1 MKKRTFLIWLFVI
14 VVMVFCITKVVG
26 VGEKEV
32 AIETETVD
40 VPNVVIDGGEPP
52 VIKVNVITKDE
63 EKVTEKENIP
73 EIDKTLPK
81 FSLEIGEASYDIYS
95 NDLTRIPSDAGGEY
109 FYYQF
114 ANGNEITVYL
124 QEKGDILPMAETEA
138 NYADKDFC
146 EENNIKVFDKQ
157 KIGDSIMYL
166 ISYSDFETPDVIE
179 VWRENEKSVLNVYY
193 VDYEQAIDE
202 AMVESIKDFV
212 NHIIDTTAKG

>member
-14 VVMVFCITKVVG
+14 IAMVFCITKVFS

-32 AIETETVD
+32 SIETETVD

-52 VIKVNVITKDE
+52 VIKVNVITKNE
-63 EKVTEKENIP
+63 EKVYKKEEIP
-73 EIDKTLPK
+73 KIDKTLPK

-114 ANGNEITVYL
+114 ANCNEITVYL

-157 KIGDSIMYL
+157 KIGDNVMYL
-166 ISYSDFETPDVIE
+166 LSYSDSKTPDVIE
-179 VWRENEKSVLNVYY
+179 VWRENEKSILNVYY
-193 VDYEQAIDE
+193 VDYEQTIDNAI
-202 AMVESIKDFV
+202 VESVKDFI
-212 NHIIDTTAKG
+212 NHIVDTTAKG